1 MKELW
6 KGMPALVSLLVAV
19 PAFAVD
25 TTQTYRSGWL
35 VVGFLAFC
43 ALILVAQLLPSL
55 ILLFGWAKG
64 LFKGTAAAQEKER
77 VKAH

>member
-6 KGMPALVSLLVAV
+6 KGIPGLVTLLIAV

-25 TTQTYRSGWL
+25 TAQTYRSGWL

-55 ILLFGWAKG
+55 MLLFGWAKG
-64 LFKGTAAAQEKER
+64 IFKSEAAAPEKER